1 LFPTTLGL
9 ATRSPRRAQAPQHI
23 QVGIND
29 ACERSARAVPLAAWS
44 SIVPSIFE
52 DEAPVP
58 SALPHSLI
66 VTGLNHSIEA
76 SKAIARLSSSFGKI
90 VSVKFHEPATATVTF
105 LTVRLNRRF
114 SVTYL
119 VSLAVYNLS

>member
-1 LFPTTLGL
+1 
-9 ATRSPRRAQAPQHI
+9 
-23 QVGIND
+23 
-29 ACERSARAVPLAAWS
+29 
-44 SIVPSIFE
+44 
-52 DEAPVP
+52 
-58 SALPHSLI
+58 
-66 VTGLNHSIEA
+66 
-76 SKAIARLSSSFGKI
+76 